1 MSPAVEPS
9 APIGPGGSTIEH
21 RSSGRRPAA
30 TVPEITGIR
39 LKPHGADA
47 TLVNISTSGILVEC
61 ASRIKPGTAVI
72 VVFEGTFSPAQVD
85 ARVARSS
92 VAIMH
97 KGGGLGYHTGI
108 AFNRPIVLPEI
119 PGEINVP
126 DEPES
131 QPETAPPTL
140 AALSAVTVEPTPV
153 VLVNRW

>member
-1 MSPAVEPS
+1 MSPTTAS
-9 APIGPGGSTIEH
+9 SGPGVSIVEH
-21 RSSGRRPAA
+21 RNARRRPAS
-30 TVPEITGIR
+30 TVPEITGVR

-140 AALSAVTVEPTPV
+140 AALSAVTVEPTPA

>member
-1 MSPAVEPS
+1 MSPAVEPL
-9 APIGPGGSTIEH
+9 GPAIEH
-21 RSSGRRPAA
+21 RNSGRRPAS
-30 TVPEITGIR
+30 TVPEITGVR

-72 VVFEGTFSPAQVD
+72 VVFEGTFSPSQIE

-108 AFNRPIVLPEI
+108 AFNQPIVLPEI

-126 DEPES
+126 DEPE
-131 QPETAPPTL
+131 PRAAEAPPVM
-140 AALSAVTVEPTPV
+140 AAAAIVADLPAV

>member
-1 MSPAVEPS
+1 MSPAEPS
-9 APIGPGGSTIEH
+9 GPSIEH
-21 RSSGRRPAA
+21 RNSGRRPAS
-30 TVPEITGIR
+30 TVPEITGVR

-72 VVFEGTFSPAQVD
+72 VVFEGTFSPAQIE

-108 AFNRPIVLPEI
+108 AFNHAIVLPDLL
-119 PGEINVP
+119 GEINVP
-126 DEPES
+126 DEPEPEAET
-131 QPETAPPTL
+131 QPAQESPATL
-140 AALSAVTVEPTPV
+140 ATLATLPV
-153 VLVNRW
+153 DPPPLALVNRW

>member
-1 MSPAVEPS
+1 MSPAAE
-9 APIGPGGSTIEH
+9 PIGPSGSIEH
-21 RSSGRRPAA
+21 RKSGRRPAA
-30 TVPEITGIR
+30 TVPEITGVR

-72 VVFEGTFSPAQVD
+72 VVFEGTFSPAQVE

-97 KGGGLGYHTGI
+97 KGGGLAYHTGI
-108 AFNRPIVLPEI
+108 AFNHPIALPEI

-126 DEPES
+126 DELEP
-131 QPETAPPTL
+131 QVQMPTTIF
-140 AALSAVTVEPTPV
+140 AALSTVTVEPTPV
-153 VLVNRW
+153 VLINRW

>member
-1 MSPAVEPS
+1 MSKAVEPV
-9 APIGPGGSTIEH
+9 GPAMEH
-21 RSSGRRPAA
+21 RNSGRRPASS
-30 TVPEITGIR
+30 VPEITGVR

-72 VVFEGTFSPAQVD
+72 IVFEGTFRPAQIE

-108 AFNRPIVLPEI
+108 AFNQPIVLPEL
-119 PGEINVP
+119 PQEINVP
-126 DEPES
+126 DEPER
-131 QPETAPPTL
+131 QAEVPAPVM
-140 AALSAVTVEPTPV
+140 AAAVMAEPTPV

>member
-1 MSPAVEPS
+1 MSPTTASS
-9 APIGPGGSTIEH
+9 ASSGSIVEH
-21 RSSGRRPAA
+21 RNASRRPASTA
-30 TVPEITGIR
+30 PEITGVR

-131 QPETAPPTL
+131 QPEIPPPIL

>member
-1 MSPAVEPS
+1 MASAVEPV
-9 APIGPGGSTIEH
+9 GPAIEH
-21 RSSGRRPAA
+21 RNSGRRPASA
-30 TVPEITGIR
+30 VPEITGVR

-72 VVFEGTFSPAQVD
+72 VVFEGSFSPAQID

-108 AFNRPIVLPEI
+108 AFNQPIVLPDL

-126 DEPES
+126 DEPEP
-131 QPETAPPTL
+131 QAAAPAPVVV
-140 AALSAVTVEPTPV
+140 AAAAVVEAPAV